1 VQDRGLTY
9 YQEAL
14 SIEDQKQ
21 IFDTILPQIESQ
33 SFNPFLSYIMANMG
47 YMWSPHNLYVYSKL
61 LPKEWR
67 LKNNP
72 INDVKNINK
81 RAQYFY
87 YEKDQNGNEL
97 PKIPKQLLKLVG
109 DRIGLDMKDYDA
121 LLINIYP
128 PNRTLNAHIDH
139 TEDITA
145 EGYPIVSVSIGDSGV
160 FSYSHEPYR
169 AIDYTPDMRKLK
181 DLTNLKLNS
190 GDIVTFGEESRLI
203 QHRVVVPD
211 TIEECWL
218 PKLKLGSDSKP
229 KTLKKYRLN
238 LTFRRAAPIEK
249 RKPDSVERMLKTE
262 CSKKI
267 FKELF

>member
-1 VQDRGLTY
+1 MQDRGLIY
-9 YQEAL
+9 YSEAL
-14 SIEDQKQ
+14 SMEDQTE
-21 IFDTILPQIESQ
+21 IFELVKPQIESQ

-47 YMWSPHNLYVYSKL
+47 YMWAPHNLYVYSKL

-72 INDVKNINK
+72 INDVKKINK

-87 YEKDQNGNEL
+87 YTTDQHGNSL
-97 PKIPKQLLKLVG
+97 PKIPTRLLELVG
-109 DRIGLDMKDYDA
+109 DRIGLDMQDYDA

-145 EGYPIVSVSIGDSGV
+145 EGYPIVSVSLGDSGI

-181 DLTNLKLNS
+181 DLTDLKLNS
-190 GDIVTFGEESRLI
+190 GDIVIFGEESRLI
-203 QHRVVVPD
+203 QHRAVVPD

-218 PKLKLGSDSKP
+218 PKLKLGPDSKP
-229 KTLKKYRLN
+229 KTLSKYRLN
-238 LTFRRAAPIEK
+238 LTFRRAAPISKPTPNVKERIEK
-249 RKPDSVERMLKTE
+249 TTG
-262 CSKKI
+262 SKKI
-267 FKELF
+267 FKKLF